1 MFKRVD
7 NNINLASVENEI
19 SDYWDDIN
27 AFQTS
32 LNNRKN
38 NQIFRFYDGP
48 PFPTGSP
55 HYGNLLAGVIKDI
68 VPRYWTMRGYYVE
81 RRFGWDVHG
90 LPIEM
95 EVQKNLNLED
105 PQQIDEYG
113 IDKFNE
119 ACRAQVQT
127 NTENWEKITRK
138 IGRWVDFENDYKTM
152 DIDFMESVWWVF
164 KELWEKELIY
174 QDYKVLPYSW
184 AASTPLSNFE
194 ANMDYRE
201 VEDPSI
207 YFTLNARDDFNHVK
221 KGDKFLVWTTTPWC
235 IPGNLAIAVGK
246 DIEYSRIA
254 LNNEFY
260 WIATERLEELKEF
273 EIENILTCDGSDLIG
288 ATYIPA
294 YQEYEDLFL
303 DGAFRLI
310 HSDDTN
316 TESGSGLVSQAPAY
330 GESDFYA
337 LKNSGIEVIADPV
350 TLSGKFDHTFSELEG
365 MNVKDADIQ
374 IMKQL
379 KDRGNLFSQKTEMHS
394 YPFCWRTGTPLIYKA
409 IPTWF
414 VNVEKIRDRMVEL
427 NQSTHWVPGFIGE
440 KRFSNWL
447 GNARDWAISRN
458 RYWGS
463 CIPVWI
469 NEDDPND
476 RICIGSVSE
485 LENLTGEKITDLHR
499 HYLDDLTIEKDGKT
513 YRRTSEVLD
522 CWFESGAMP
531 YGQQHY
537 PFENEELFME
547 GFPADFI
554 AEGLDQTRGW
564 FYTLTV
570 LAVALFDSVAFK
582 NCITTGMILAE
593 DGRKMSKSLKNY
605 PDPEELLNEY
615 GGDSLRAY
623 LIDSPVVRG
632 EPLKFSEEGVK
643 LVTRNII
650 LPLWNSYSFFSTYA
664 NADEITFEELEKAS
678 PLEERSLMDRW
689 IVSSLQSLI
698 KVVNEK
704 MENYYLYEVIPP
716 LMNFVDELTNWYV
729 RSNRKRFWKEK
740 GVDDVDKINA
750 FKTLH
755 EVLIEFNKAMAPVLP
770 FICEKIYQ
778 GLIDDEK
785 TSIHYCDYPESNP
798 KFIDQDLEESVD
810 LAKKIIKSVRNL
822 RVKLKL
828 PNKQPLKSVTIIS
841 NNENLSKQIALIENL
856 IMNEINVKEI
866 KIEKNID
873 AWIDYEFKP
882 NYEKLGPSLGK
893 DINKVAKYLK
903 NITNEQKK
911 HLLESDTID
920 AAGLKISVEDIIVNL
935 TKKRDDDGLDIVGE
949 FSLLLDTELN
959 QDLLMERMS
968 RELVSYIQKERKNQ
982 EFDVTDRIKLT
993 ILTDDEFVQKT
1004 VESFSTYIKSETLA
1018 IDLNIKISSTR
1029 NKVHD
1034 KNAEI
1039 LISRLAN
1046 NS

>member
-7 NNINLASVENEI
+7 ANIDLPSVESEISAYWDKINAFETSVEN
-19 SDYWDDIN
+19 
-27 AFQTS
+27 
-32 LNNRKN
+32 RKN
-38 NQIFRFYDGP
+38 DNTFRFYDGP

-95 EVQKNLNLED
+95 EVQKKLNLED

-119 ACRAQVQT
+119 ACRSQVQT

-152 DIDFMESVWWVF
+152 DIEFMESVWWVF
-164 KELWEKELIY
+164 KELWSKGLIY

-194 ANMDYRE
+194 ANMDYRD

-207 YFTLNARDDFNHVK
+207 YFTLDARDDYKKVI

-235 IPGNLAIAVGK
+235 IPGNLAIAIGK
-246 DIEYSRIA
+246 EIEYSRISIK
-254 LNNEFY
+254 NNFY
-260 WIATERLEELKEF
+260 WIATDRLF
-273 EIENILTCDGSDLIG
+273 EMSDYEVEVLETSIGKDLIG
-288 ATYIPA
+288 ASYIPA
-294 YQEYEDLFL
+294 YSEYEHLFK
-303 DGAFRLI
+303 DGAFRII

-337 LKNSGIEVIADPV
+337 LKNASIDVIADPV
-350 TLSGKFDHTFSELEG
+350 TLSGKFDNTFKELDG
-365 MNVKDADIQ
+365 LNVKDADKL
-374 IMKQL
+374 IMDQL
-379 KDRGNLFSQKTEMHS
+379 AERGNLFSKTTEMHS

-469 NEDDPND
+469 NTDDPED
-476 RICIGSVSE
+476 MLCIGSVEE
-485 LENLTGEKITDLHR
+485 LEKLSGQKITDLHR
-499 HYLDDLTIEKDGKT
+499 HYLDDLDIEIDGKT
-513 YRRTSEVLD
+513 YKRTSEVLD

-537 PFENEELFME
+537 PFENEEDFFD

-605 PDPEELLNEY
+605 PDPEELLNSY

-623 LIDSPVVRG
+623 LINSPVVRG

-650 LPLWNSYSFFSTYA
+650 LPLWNSFSFFSTYA
-664 NADEITFEELEKAS
+664 NADDITFEDLEKAS
-678 PLEERSLMDRW
+678 PVEDRPMMDRW
-689 IVSSLQSLI
+689 IISSMQSLI
-698 KVVNEK
+698 KTVNEK

-740 GVDDVDKINA
+740 DENDIDKINA

-755 EVLIEFNKAMAPVLP
+755 EVLLEFSKSMAPVLP

-778 GLIDDEK
+778 GLIEENNE
-785 TSIHYCDYPESNP
+785 SIHYCDYPEADENL
-798 KFIDQDLEESVD
+798 IDKDLEDNIE
-810 LAKKIIKSVRNL
+810 LAKKVIKSVRNL

-828 PNKQPLKSVTIIS
+828 PNKQPLNSVKIITKDKEIEEKLNVIS
-841 NNENLSKQIALIENL
+841 DLIKNEV
-856 IMNEINVKEI
+856 NVKEVLF
-866 KIEKNID
+866 NFD
-873 AWIDYEFKP
+873 VDNWINYEFKP
-882 NYEKLGPSLGK
+882 NFKVLGPKLGEQ
-893 DINKVAKYLK
+893 INVLSEYLK
-903 NITNEQKK
+903 NVDENISNDILQGNGVV
-911 HLLESDTID
+911 ID
-920 AAGLKISVEDIIVNL
+920 DIKVSSGEIDIILN
-935 TKKRDDDGLDIVGE
+935 KKEDNENQDIVDD
-949 FSLLLDTELN
+949 FSLYLDTSLN
-959 QDLLMERMS
+959 ENLIMERFS
-968 RELVSYIQKERKNQ
+968 RELVSSIQKLRKDSGL
-982 EFDVTDRIKLT
+982 DVVDRIKLT
-993 ILTDDEFVQKT
+993 ITSNDSFVKESLNIHDDYVKN
-1004 VESFSTYIKSETLA
+1004 ETLA
-1018 IDLNIKISSTR
+1018 VELNFIEKETQDLIF
-1029 NKVHD
+1029 D
-1034 KNAEI
+1034 KNVSLDI
-1039 LISRLAN
+1039 KKLTN

>member
-7 NNINLASVENEI
+7 ANINLPLVEAEM
-19 SDYWDDIN
+19 SAYWDKIN
-27 AFQTS
+27 AFETS
-32 LNNRKN
+32 MKNRKN
-38 NQIFRFYDGP
+38 DKTFRFYDGP

-95 EVQKNLNLED
+95 EVQKKLNLED

-119 ACRAQVQT
+119 ACRSQVQT
-127 NTENWEKITRK
+127 NTDNWEKITRK
-138 IGRWVDFENDYKTM
+138 IGRWVDFENDYNTM

-164 KELWEKELIY
+164 KELWSKGLIY

-194 ANMDYRE
+194 ANMDYRD

-207 YFTLNARDDFNHVK
+207 YFTLDARNDFKNVV

-235 IPGNLAIAVGK
+235 IPGNLAIAIGK
-246 DIEYSRIA
+246 EIEYSRI
-254 LNNEFY
+254 LLKNNFY
-260 WIATERLEELKEF
+260 WIATDRLFEMSDY
-273 EIENILTCDGSDLIG
+273 EIEIVDISYGEDLIG

-294 YQEYEDLFL
+294 YAEYEHLFK
-303 DGAFRLI
+303 DGAFRII

-337 LKNSGIEVIADPV
+337 LKNAKIDVIADPV
-350 TLSGKFDHTFSELEG
+350 TLSGRFDKTFKELYG
-365 MNVKDADIQ
+365 LNVKDADNL
-374 IMKQL
+374 IMDQL
-379 KDRGNLFSQKTEMHS
+379 EERGNLFSKTTEMHS

-414 VNVEKIRDRMVEL
+414 VSVEKIRDRMVEL

-469 NEDDPND
+469 NVDDPED
-476 RICIGSVSE
+476 MLCIGSVEE
-485 LENLTGEKITDLHR
+485 LEKLSCQKVTDLHR
-499 HYLDDLTIEKDGKT
+499 HYLDDLDIEINGKT
-513 YRRTSEVLD
+513 YKRTSEVLD
-522 CWFESGAMP
+522 CWFESGSMP

-537 PFENEELFME
+537 PFENEENFFD

-605 PDPEELLNEY
+605 PDPEELLNSY

-623 LIDSPVVRG
+623 LINSPVVRG

-650 LPLWNSYSFFSTYA
+650 LPLWNSFSFFSTYA
-664 NADEITFEELEKAS
+664 NADDITLKDLEKAS
-678 PLEERSLMDRW
+678 PLNERPMMDRW
-689 IVSSLQSLI
+689 IISSMQSLI
-698 KVVNEK
+698 KTVNEK

-740 GVDDVDKINA
+740 DENDIDKINA

-755 EVLIEFNKAMAPVLP
+755 EVLLEFSKSMAPVLP

-778 GLIDDEK
+778 GLIDEEDQ
-785 TSIHYCDYPESNP
+785 SIHYCDYPLANESL
-798 KFIDQDLEESVD
+798 IDNELENNIE
-810 LAKKIIKSVRNL
+810 LAKNVIKSVRNL

-828 PNKQPLKSVTIIS
+828 PNKQPLNSVKIIT
-841 NNENLSKQIALIENL
+841 KD
-856 IMNEINVKEI
+856 KEI
-866 KIEKNID
+866 EKKLIVISDLIKNEVNIKEVLFD
-873 AWIDYEFKP
+873 FDVDNWINYEFKP
-882 NYEKLGPSLGK
+882 NFKILGPKLGQQM
-893 DINKVAKYLK
+893 NKVSKYLK
-903 NITNEQKK
+903 NVDKITCDNILQG
-911 HLLESDTID
+911 DGVVID
-920 AAGLKISVEDIIVNL
+920 GIKISSEEIDVIFNKKEDNENQ
-935 TKKRDDDGLDIVGE
+935 DIVDD
-949 FSLLLDTELN
+949 FSLVLDTSLDDN
-959 QDLLMERMS
+959 LIMERFS
-968 RELVSYIQKERKNQ
+968 RELVSAIQKLRKDTGL
-982 EFDVTDRIKLT
+982 DVIDRI
-993 ILTDDEFVQKT
+993 ILSITSNDDFVKET
-1004 VESFSTYIKSETLA
+1004 LRIHKNYVKNETLA
-1018 IDLNIKISSTR
+1018 VELNFKEKNTKDMIFNKNVSLDIKKLTNDS
-1029 NKVHD
+1029 
-1034 KNAEI
+1034 
-1039 LISRLAN
+1039 
-1046 NS
+1046 

>member
-1 MFKRVD
+1 MFKSVPSNVD
-7 NNINLASVENEI
+7 LPKLETEI
-19 SDYWDDIN
+19 SEYWDKIN
-27 AFQTS
+27 AFKIS
-32 LNNRKN
+32 MDNRKN
-38 NQIFRFYDGP
+38 DKVFRFYDGP

-95 EVQKNLNLED
+95 EVQKKLNLED
-105 PQQIDEYG
+105 PQQIDEFG

-119 ACRAQVQT
+119 ACRTQVQT

-164 KELWEKELIY
+164 KELWTKGLIY

-207 YFTLNARDDFNHVK
+207 FFTLKAREDFNKVK
-221 KGDKFLVWTTTPWC
+221 KDDQFLIWTTTPWC

-246 DIEYSRIA
+246 HIEYTRIKIE
-254 LNNEFY
+254 NNYY
-260 WIATERLEELKEF
+260 WIANERLIELESYELEF
-273 EIENILTCDGSDLIG
+273 VDNCLGKDLLG
-288 ATYIPA
+288 ASYFPA
-294 YQEYEDLFL
+294 YSEYEHLFD
-303 DGAFRLI
+303 DGAFRII

-330 GESDFYA
+330 GESDFYC
-337 LKNSGIEVIADPV
+337 LKNSNIDVIADPV
-350 TLSGKFDHTFSELEG
+350 TLSGKFDSTFEELEG
-365 MNVKDADIQ
+365 INVKDADRLI
-374 IMKQL
+374 INQL
-379 KDRGNLFSQKTEMHS
+379 EQRGRLFSKTTEYHS
-394 YPFCWRTGTPLIYKA
+394 YPYCWRTGTPLIYKA

-414 VNVEKIRDRMVEL
+414 VNVEKIKERMVEL
-427 NQSTHWVPGFIGE
+427 NKSTHWVPGFIGE

-447 GNARDWAISRN
+447 SNARDWAISRN

-463 CIPVWI
+463 CIPIWI
-469 NEDDPND
+469 NIEDPND
-476 RICIGSVSE
+476 LICIGSVKE
-485 LENLTGEKITDLHR
+485 LEVLTGSKITDLHR
-499 HYLDDLTIEKDGKT
+499 HYLDDLEIIIDGKT

-522 CWFESGAMP
+522 CWFESGSMP

-537 PFENEELFME
+537 PFENSDAFFE

-605 PDPEELLNEY
+605 PDPEELLNKY

-650 LPLWNSYSFFSTYA
+650 LPLWNSFSFFSTYA
-664 NADEITFEELEKAS
+664 NADKITFEELKKAS
-678 PLEERSLMDRW
+678 PVEDRALMDQW
-689 IVSSLQSLI
+689 IISSLQSLI
-698 KVVNEK
+698 KTVNEK

-716 LMNFVDELTNWYV
+716 LLNFVDELTNWYV

-740 GVDDVDKINA
+740 DGNDIDKINA

-755 EVLIEFNKAMAPVLP
+755 EVLLDFSKCIAPVLP
-770 FICEKIYQ
+770 FTSEKIYQ
-778 GLIDDEK
+778 GLTLSENE
-785 TSIHYCDYPESNP
+785 SVHFCSYPEVDENL
-798 KFIDQDLEESVD
+798 INNELEESIEF
-810 LAKKIIKSVRNL
+810 AKKIIKSVRNL

-828 PNKQPLKSVTIIS
+828 PNKQSLESLTIIS
-841 NNENLSKQIALIENL
+841 NNDEVINKIKTVRNL
-856 IMNEINVKEI
+856 ISNEINVK
-866 KIEKNID
+866 NILFD
-873 AWIDYEFKP
+873 NDIDNWVEYKFKP
-882 NYEKLGPSLGK
+882 NYKNLGPKLGSEINKISKILLQPSNDLK
-893 DINKVAKYLK
+893 NSILTKTSVVIENIEIQTSDIETILINKVDSKS
-903 NITNEQKK
+903 
-911 HLLESDTID
+911 LEI
-920 AAGLKISVEDIIVNL
+920 VED
-935 TKKRDDDGLDIVGE
+935 
-949 FSLLLDTELN
+949 FSIYLN
-959 QDLLMERMS
+959 TDLNDDLLMERLS
-968 RELVSYIQKERKNQ
+968 REIVSAIQKERKNKNLN
-982 EFDVTDRIKLT
+982 VSDRIRLNFQTKDVFAKETIKKFSNYINNETLSVELNIENDAVVNEIFNYKIDFQFEKLT
-993 ILTDDEFVQKT
+993 
-1004 VESFSTYIKSETLA
+1004 
-1018 IDLNIKISSTR
+1018 
-1029 NKVHD
+1029 
-1034 KNAEI
+1034 
-1039 LISRLAN
+1039 N

>member
-1 MFKRVD
+1 MFKRVE
-7 NNINLASVENEI
+7 NNINLADMENEI
-19 SDYWDDIN
+19 SNYWDEID

-32 LNNRKN
+32 LNNRN
-38 NQIFRFYDGP
+38 NDKVFRFYDGP

-119 ACRAQVQT
+119 ACRTQVQT

-138 IGRWVDFENDYKTM
+138 IGRWVDFENDYNTM

-207 YFTLNARDDFNHVK
+207 YFTLNARDDFNDVQ

-246 DIEYSRIA
+246 NIEYSRVS
-254 LNNEFY
+254 LNDQFY
-260 WIATERLEELKEF
+260 WIATERLHELKDYD
-273 EIENILTCDGSDLIG
+273 IEVILTCTGKELLG

-294 YQEYEDLFL
+294 YEEYGSLFS

-350 TLSGKFDHTFSELEG
+350 TLSGKFDNTFSELEG
-365 MNVKDADIQ
+365 MNVKDADNK

-379 KDRGNLFSQKTEMHS
+379 KERGSLFSQKTEMHS

-414 VNVEKIRDRMVEL
+414 LNVEKIRDRMVEL

-469 NEDDPND
+469 NQDDPD
-476 RICIGSVSE
+476 DSICIGSVSE
-485 LENLTGEKITDLHR
+485 LEKLTGEKITDLHR
-499 HYLDDLTIEKDGKT
+499 HYLDDLIITKDGKT

-537 PFENEELFME
+537 PFENEELFMQ
-547 GFPADFI
+547 GFPADFV

-605 PDPEELLNEY
+605 PDPEDLLNEF

-623 LIDSPVVRG
+623 LINSPVVRG

-650 LPLWNSYSFFSTYA
+650 LPLWNSFSFFSTYA

-678 PLEERSLMDRW
+678 PIEERSLMDRW
-689 IVSSLQSLI
+689 IISSLQSLI
-698 KVVNEK
+698 KNINEK

-740 GVDDVDKINA
+740 GVDDIDKINA

-785 TSIHYCDYPESNP
+785 KSIHYCDYPESNP
-798 KFIDQDLEESVD
+798 KYIDQELEDSVD

-841 NNENLSKQIALIENL
+841 NNENITKQLGLIENL
-856 IMNEINVKEI
+856 IMNEVNIKEI
-866 KIEKNID
+866 IIEKNVD
-873 AWIDYEFKP
+873 KWIDYEFKP
-882 NYEKLGPSLGK
+882 NFEILGPTLGK
-893 DINKVAKYLK
+893 DINKIVKYLK
-903 NITNEQKK
+903 NISTEQKNL
-911 HLLESDTID
+911 LLENKTTEVDGITIN
-920 AAGLKISVEDIIVNL
+920 LEDIDINL
-935 TKKRDDDGLDIVGE
+935 IKKEEVDGLEIVGE
-949 FSLLLDTELN
+949 FCLLLDTELN
-959 QDLLMERMS
+959 NDLLMERMS
-968 RELVSYIQKERKNQ
+968 RELVSYIQKERKIQ
-982 EFDVTDRIKLT
+982 GFDVTDRIKLT
-993 ILTDDEFVQKT
+993 IVTNDKFVLST
-1004 VESFSTYIKSETLA
+1004 VENFTPYISSETLSL
-1018 IDLNIKISSTR
+1018 DLVTKISDT
-1029 NKVHD
+1029 NNEVHD
-1034 KNAEI
+1034 RNVEI
-1039 LISRLAN
+1039 LINKLAN
-1046 NS
+1046 DS

>member
-1 MFKRVD
+1 MFKRVE
-7 NNINLASVENEI
+7 NNINLADMENEI
-19 SDYWDDIN
+19 SNYWDEID

-32 LNNRKN
+32 LNNRN
-38 NQIFRFYDGP
+38 NDKVFRFYDGP

-119 ACRAQVQT
+119 ACRTQVQT

-138 IGRWVDFENDYKTM
+138 IGRWVDFENDYNTM

-207 YFTLNARDDFNHVK
+207 YFTLNARDDFNDVQ

-246 DIEYSRIA
+246 NIEYSRVS
-254 LNNEFY
+254 LNDQFY
-260 WIATERLEELKEF
+260 WIATERLHELKDYDTEV
-273 EIENILTCDGSDLIG
+273 ILTCTGKELLG

-294 YQEYEDLFL
+294 YEEYESLFS

-350 TLSGKFDHTFSELEG
+350 TLSGKFDNTFSELEG
-365 MNVKDADIQ
+365 MNVKDADYK

-379 KDRGNLFSQKTEMHS
+379 KERGSLFSQKTEMHS

-414 VNVEKIRDRMVEL
+414 LNVEKIRDRMVEL

-469 NEDDPND
+469 NQDDPND
-476 RICIGSVSE
+476 SICIGSVAE
-485 LENLTGEKITDLHR
+485 LEKLTGEKITDLHR
-499 HYLDDLTIEKDGKT
+499 HYLDDLIITKDGKT

-537 PFENEELFME
+537 PFENEELFMQ
-547 GFPADFI
+547 GFPADFV

-605 PDPEELLNEY
+605 PDPEDLLNEF

-623 LIDSPVVRG
+623 LINSPVVRG

-650 LPLWNSYSFFSTYA
+650 LPLWNSFSFFSTYA

-678 PLEERSLMDRW
+678 PIEERSLMDRW
-689 IVSSLQSLI
+689 IISSLQSLI
-698 KVVNEK
+698 KNINEK

-740 GVDDVDKINA
+740 GVDDIDKINA

-785 TSIHYCDYPESNP
+785 KSIHYCDYPESNP
-798 KFIDQDLEESVD
+798 KYIDQELEDSVD

-841 NNENLSKQIALIENL
+841 NNENITKQLGLIENL
-856 IMNEINVKEI
+856 IMNEVNIKEI
-866 KIEKNID
+866 IIEKNVD
-873 AWIDYEFKP
+873 KWIDYEFKP
-882 NYEKLGPSLGK
+882 NFEILGPTLGK
-893 DINKVAKYLK
+893 DINKIVKYLK
-903 NITNEQKK
+903 NISTEQKNL
-911 HLLESDTID
+911 LLENKTTEVDGITIN
-920 AAGLKISVEDIIVNL
+920 LEDIDINL
-935 TKKRDDDGLDIVGE
+935 IKKEEVDGLDIVGE
-949 FSLLLDTELN
+949 FCLLLDTELN
-959 QDLLMERMS
+959 NDLLMERMS

-982 EFDVTDRIKLT
+982 GFDVTDRIKLT
-993 ILTDDEFVQKT
+993 IVTNDKFVLST
-1004 VESFSTYIKSETLA
+1004 VENFTPYISSETLSL
-1018 IDLNIKISSTR
+1018 DLVTKISDT
-1029 NKVHD
+1029 NNEVHD
-1034 KNAEI
+1034 RNVEI
-1039 LISRLAN
+1039 LINKLAN
-1046 NS
+1046 DS

>member
-19 SDYWDDIN
+19 SDYWDEIN

-246 DIEYSRIA
+246 GIEYSRIA
-254 LNNEFY
+254 LNGQFY
-260 WIATERLEELKEF
+260 WIATERLDELKDY

-288 ATYIPA
+288 ATYVPA

-365 MNVKDADIQ
+365 LNVKDADIQ

-379 KDRGNLFSQKTEMHS
+379 KERGNLFSQKTEMHS

-476 RICIGSVSE
+476 KICIGSVSE
-485 LENLTGEKITDLHR
+485 LENLTGENITDLHR

-798 KFIDQDLEESVD
+798 KFIDEDLEVSVD

-841 NNENLSKQIALIENL
+841 NNENLSKKIALIENL

-903 NITNEQKK
+903 NISDDQKK
-911 HLLESDTID
+911 LVLASETID
-920 AAGLKISVEDIIVNL
+920 VDGLKINVEDIIVNL

-993 ILTDDEFVQKT
+993 ILTDDEFVQRT

-1018 IDLNIKISSTR
+1018 IDLNIEISSTN
-1029 NKVHD
+1029 NKVHN

-1039 LISRLAN
+1039 LIKRLADD
-1046 NS
+1046 S

>member
-19 SDYWDDIN
+19 SDYWDEIN

-365 MNVKDADIQ
+365 LNVKDADIQ

-920 AAGLKISVEDIIVNL
+920 AAGLKINVEDIIVNL

-1018 IDLNIKISSTR
+1018 IDLNIEISSTR
-1029 NKVHD
+1029 NKVHN

-1046 NS
+1046 DS

>member
-1 MFKRVD
+1 MFKRVE
-7 NNINLASVENEI
+7 NNINLAQVENEI
-19 SDYWDDIN
+19 SNYWDEID

-32 LNNRKN
+32 LTNRKN
-38 NQIFRFYDGP
+38 DQIFRFYDGP

-113 IDKFNE
+113 IGKFNE
-119 ACRAQVQT
+119 ACRTQVQT

-164 KELWEKELIY
+164 KELWEKDLIY

-194 ANMDYRE
+194 ANMDYRD

-207 YFTLNARDDFNHVK
+207 YFTLIAREDFNSVK

-235 IPGNLAIAVGK
+235 IPGNLAIAIGK
-246 DIEYSRIA
+246 DIDYSRVSM
-254 LNNEFY
+254 NNEFY
-260 WIATERLEELKEF
+260 WIATQRLQELDEF
-273 EIENILTCDGSDLIG
+273 EVEIISSCNGSELIG
-288 ATYIPA
+288 SSYIPA
-294 YQEYEDLFL
+294 YNEYENLYS

-316 TESGSGLVSQAPAY
+316 TDSGSGLVSQAPAY

-337 LKNSGIEVIADPV
+337 LKNSGIDVIADPV
-350 TLSGKFDHTFSELEG
+350 TLSGKFDDTFKELEG
-365 MNVKDADIQ
+365 LNVKDADSV
-374 IMKQL
+374 IMNQL
-379 KDRGNLFSQKTEMHS
+379 NERGNLFSQKTEMHS

-414 VNVEKIRDRMVEL
+414 VNVEKIRERMVEL
-427 NQSTHWVPGFIGE
+427 NKETHWVPGFIGE

-469 NEDDPND
+469 NIDDPD
-476 RICIGSVSE
+476 DKLCIGSVEE
-485 LENLTGEKITDLHR
+485 LKNLTGKEITDLHR
-499 HYLDDLTIEKDGKT
+499 HYLDDLIIEKEGKT
-513 YRRTSEVLD
+513 YKRTSEVLD

-537 PFENEELFME
+537 PFENEELFKQ

-664 NADEITFEELEKAS
+664 NADEITNEDLMKAL
-678 PLEERSLMDRW
+678 PVEERSLMDRW
-689 IVSSLQSLI
+689 IISSLQSLI
-698 KVVNEK
+698 KTVNEK

-740 GVDDVDKINA
+740 GIDDIDKINA

-778 GLIDDEK
+778 GLIEENNE
-785 TSIHYCDYPESNP
+785 SIHYCDYPEADDNL
-798 KFIDQDLEESVD
+798 IDKDLEDNIE
-810 LAKKIIKSVRNL
+810 LAKKVIKSVRNL

-828 PNKQPLKSVTIIS
+828 PNKQPLNSVKIITKDKEIEEKLNVIS
-841 NNENLSKQIALIENL
+841 DLIKNEV
-856 IMNEINVKEI
+856 NVKEVLFDFDVD
-866 KIEKNID
+866 N
-873 AWIDYEFKP
+873 WINYEFKP
-882 NYEKLGPSLGK
+882 NFKVLGPKLGEQ
-893 DINKVAKYLK
+893 INVLSEYLK
-903 NITNEQKK
+903 NVDENISNDILQGNGVV
-911 HLLESDTID
+911 ID
-920 AAGLKISVEDIIVNL
+920 DIKVSSGEIDIILN
-935 TKKRDDDGLDIVGE
+935 KKEDNENQDIVDD
-949 FSLLLDTELN
+949 FSLYLDTSLDENLI
-959 QDLLMERMS
+959 MERFS
-968 RELVSYIQKERKNQ
+968 RELVSSIQKLRKDSGL
-982 EFDVTDRIKLT
+982 DVVDRIKLT
-993 ILTDDEFVQKT
+993 ITSNDSFVKESLNIHDDYVKN
-1004 VESFSTYIKSETLA
+1004 ETLA
-1018 IDLNIKISSTR
+1018 VELNYIEEETKDLIFDKYVSLNIKKLT
-1029 NKVHD
+1029 
-1034 KNAEI
+1034 
-1039 LISRLAN
+1039 N

>member
-1 MFKRVD
+1 MFKRV
-7 NNINLASVENEI
+7 NANIDLPLVEAEM
-19 SDYWDDIN
+19 STYWDRIN
-27 AFQTS
+27 AFETS
-32 LNNRKN
+32 MENRKN
-38 NQIFRFYDGP
+38 DKTFRFYDGP

-95 EVQKNLNLED
+95 EVQKKLNLED

-113 IDKFNE
+113 IGKFNE
-119 ACRAQVQT
+119 ACRSQVQT
-127 NTENWEKITRK
+127 NTDNWEKITRK
-138 IGRWVDFENDYKTM
+138 IGRWVDFENDYNTM

-164 KELWEKELIY
+164 KELWSKGLIY

-194 ANMDYRE
+194 ANMDYRD

-207 YFTLNARDDFNHVK
+207 YFTLDARDNYK
-221 KGDKFLVWTTTPWC
+221 KIIKGDKFLVWTTTPWC

-246 DIEYSRIA
+246 EIEYSRISIK
-254 LNNEFY
+254 NNFY
-260 WIATERLEELKEF
+260 WIATDRLFEMKDH
-273 EIENILTCDGSDLIG
+273 EIEIVDVSYGKDLIG
-288 ATYIPA
+288 ASYIPA
-294 YQEYEDLFL
+294 YNEYEHLFKE
-303 DGAFRLI
+303 GAFRII

-337 LKNSGIEVIADPV
+337 LKNANIDVIADPV
-350 TLSGKFDHTFSELEG
+350 TLSGRFDSTFKELNG
-365 MNVKDADIQ
+365 LNVKDADKL
-374 IMKQL
+374 IMDQL
-379 KDRGNLFSQKTEMHS
+379 EERGNLFSRTSEMHS

-469 NEDDPND
+469 NVDDPED
-476 RICIGSVSE
+476 MLCIGSIEE
-485 LENLTGEKITDLHR
+485 LENLSGKKITDLHR
-499 HYLDDLTIEKDGKT
+499 HYLDDLDIEVNGKT
-513 YRRTSEVLD
+513 YKRTSEVLD

-537 PFENEELFME
+537 PFENEDNFFD

-605 PDPEELLNEY
+605 PDPEELLNSY

-623 LIDSPVVRG
+623 LINSPVVRG
-632 EPLKFSEEGVK
+632 EPLKFSEEGVQ

-664 NADEITFEELEKAS
+664 NADDISFKDLEKAS
-678 PLEERSLMDRW
+678 PVQDRTMMDRW
-689 IVSSLQSLI
+689 IISSMQSLV
-698 KVVNEK
+698 KTVNEK

-740 GVDDVDKINA
+740 DENDIDKINA

-755 EVLIEFNKAMAPVLP
+755 EVLLEFSKCMAPVLP

-778 GLIDDEK
+778 GLIEEENQ
-785 TSIHYCDYPESNP
+785 SIHYCNYPIAKESL
-798 KFIDQDLEESVD
+798 IDSELEENIE
-810 LAKKIIKSVRNL
+810 LAKKVIKSVRNL

-828 PNKQPLKSVTIIS
+828 PNKQPLNSVKIITKDR
-841 NNENLSKQIALIENL
+841 EIENKL
-856 IMNEINVKEI
+856 IVISDLIKNELNVKEVLFDFDVD
-866 KIEKNID
+866 N
-873 AWIDYEFKP
+873 WIDYEFKP
-882 NYEKLGPSLGK
+882 NFKILGPKLGK
-893 DINKVAKYLK
+893 QINKISEYLK
-903 NITNEQKK
+903 NVDEITCDNILQGN
-911 HLLESDTID
+911 SVVID
-920 AAGLKISVEDIIVNL
+920 GIKISSNEIDVILN
-935 TKKRDDDGLDIVGE
+935 KKEEHENQDIVDD
-949 FSLLLDTELN
+949 FSLVLDTSLDETLI
-959 QDLLMERMS
+959 MERFS
-968 RELVSYIQKERKNQ
+968 RELVSSIQKLRKDTGL
-982 EFDVTDRIKLT
+982 DVVDRIELT
-993 ILTDDEFVQKT
+993 VTSNDNFVEETLRNHKEY
-1004 VESFSTYIKSETLA
+1004 VKNETLA
-1018 IDLNIKISSTR
+1018 VELKLKKENTQDLIY
-1029 NKVHD
+1029 D
-1034 KNAEI
+1034 KNVSLDI
-1039 LISRLAN
+1039 KKLAN

>member
-19 SDYWDDIN
+19 SDYWDEIN

-207 YFTLNARDDFNHVK
+207 YFTLNAREDFNHVK

-246 DIEYSRIA
+246 GIEYSRIA
-254 LNNEFY
+254 LNGEFY
-260 WIATERLEELKEF
+260 WIATERLDELKDY

-288 ATYIPA
+288 ATYVPA

-365 MNVKDADIQ
+365 LNVKDADIQ

-379 KDRGNLFSQKTEMHS
+379 KERGNLFSQKTEMHS

-485 LENLTGEKITDLHR
+485 LENLTGENITDLHR
-499 HYLDDLTIEKDGKT
+499 HYLDDLIIEKDGKT

-841 NNENLSKQIALIENL
+841 NNENLGKKIALIENL

-903 NITNEQKK
+903 NISDDQKK
-911 HLLESDTID
+911 LLLGSETID
-920 AAGLKISVEDIIVNL
+920 VDGLKVNVEDIIVNL

-1018 IDLNIKISSTR
+1018 IDLNIEISSTN
-1029 NKVHD
+1029 NKVHN

-1039 LISRLAN
+1039 LINRLADD
-1046 NS
+1046 S

>member
-19 SDYWDDIN
+19 SDYWDEIN

-260 WIATERLEELKEF
+260 WIATERLEELKEY

-920 AAGLKISVEDIIVNL
+920 AAGLKINVEDIIVNL

-1018 IDLNIKISSTR
+1018 IDLNIEISSTR

-1046 NS
+1046 DS

>member
-1 MFKRVD
+1 
-7 NNINLASVENEI
+7 
-19 SDYWDDIN
+19 
-27 AFQTS
+27 
-32 LNNRKN
+32 
-38 NQIFRFYDGP
+38 
-48 PFPTGSP
+48 
-55 HYGNLLAGVIKDI
+55 
-68 VPRYWTMRGYYVE
+68 
-81 RRFGWDVHG
+81 
-90 LPIEM
+90 
-95 EVQKNLNLED
+95 
-105 PQQIDEYG
+105 
-113 IDKFNE
+113 
-119 ACRAQVQT
+119 
-127 NTENWEKITRK
+127 
-138 IGRWVDFENDYKTM
+138 
-152 DIDFMESVWWVF
+152 MESVWWVF

-207 YFTLNARDDFNHVK
+207 YFTLNARDDFNDVQ

-235 IPGNLAIAVGK
+235 IPGNLAIAVRK
-246 DIEYSRIA
+246 NIEYSRVS
-254 LNNEFY
+254 LNDQFY
-260 WIATERLEELKEF
+260 WIATERLHELKDYD
-273 EIENILTCDGSDLIG
+273 IEVVLTCTGKELLG

-294 YQEYEDLFL
+294 YEEYESLFS

-350 TLSGKFDHTFSELEG
+350 TLSGKFDNTFNELEG
-365 MNVKDADIQ
+365 MNVKDADNK

-379 KDRGNLFSQKTEMHS
+379 KERGSLFSQKTEMHS

-414 VNVEKIRDRMVEL
+414 LNVEKIRDRMVEL

-469 NEDDPND
+469 NQDDPND
-476 RICIGSVSE
+476 SICIGSVSE
-485 LENLTGEKITDLHR
+485 LEKLTGEKITDLHR
-499 HYLDDLTIEKDGKT
+499 HYLDDLIITKDGKT

-537 PFENEELFME
+537 PFENEELFMQ
-547 GFPADFI
+547 GFPADFV

-605 PDPEELLNEY
+605 PDPEDLLNEF

-623 LIDSPVVRG
+623 LINSPVVRG

-650 LPLWNSYSFFSTYA
+650 LPLWNSFSFFSTYA

-678 PLEERSLMDRW
+678 PIEQRSLMDRW

-698 KVVNEK
+698 KNVNEK

-740 GVDDVDKINA
+740 GVDDIDKINA

-785 TSIHYCDYPESNP
+785 KSIHYCDYPESNP
-798 KFIDQDLEESVD
+798 KYIDQELEDSVD

-841 NNENLSKQIALIENL
+841 DNENITKQLGLIENL
-856 IMNEINVKEI
+856 IMNEVNIKEI
-866 KIEKNID
+866 IIEKNVD
-873 AWIDYEFKP
+873 KWIDYEFKP
-882 NYEKLGPSLGK
+882 NFEILGPTLGK
-893 DINKVAKYLK
+893 DINKIVKYLK
-903 NITNEQKK
+903 NISTEQKNL
-911 HLLESDTID
+911 LLENKTTEVDGITIN
-920 AAGLKISVEDIIVNL
+920 LEDIDINL
-935 TKKRDDDGLDIVGE
+935 IKKEEVDGLEIVGE
-949 FSLLLDTELN
+949 FCLLLDTELN
-959 QDLLMERMS
+959 NDLLMERMS

-982 EFDVTDRIKLT
+982 GFDVTDRIKLT
-993 ILTDDEFVQKT
+993 IVTNDKFVQST
-1004 VESFSTYIKSETLA
+1004 VENFKTYISNETLTL
-1018 IDLNIKISSTR
+1018 DLEIKISDTT

-1034 KNAEI
+1034 RNVEV
-1039 LISRLAN
+1039 LINKLAN

>member
-19 SDYWDDIN
+19 SDYWDEIN

-207 YFTLNARDDFNHVK
+207 YFTLNAREDFNHVK

-246 DIEYSRIA
+246 GIEYSRIA
-254 LNNEFY
+254 LNGEFY
-260 WIATERLEELKEF
+260 WIATERLDELKDY

-288 ATYIPA
+288 ASYVPA

-365 MNVKDADIQ
+365 LNVKDADIQ

-379 KDRGNLFSQKTEMHS
+379 KERGNLFSQKTEMHS

-485 LENLTGEKITDLHR
+485 LENLTGENITDLHR
-499 HYLDDLTIEKDGKT
+499 HYLDDLIIEKDGKT

-841 NNENLSKQIALIENL
+841 NNVNLSKKIALIENL

-903 NITNEQKK
+903 NISDDQKK
-911 HLLESDTID
+911 LLLGSETID
-920 AAGLKISVEDIIVNL
+920 VDGLKVNVEDIIVNL

-1018 IDLNIKISSTR
+1018 IDLNIEISSTN
-1029 NKVHD
+1029 NKVHN
-1034 KNAEI
+1034 KNAKI
-1039 LISRLAN
+1039 LINRLAN
-1046 NS
+1046 DS